1 MKYQLTIIDD
11 PMQATYE
18 TNQCKRTVENTMRR
32 YSGVSIT
39 KSLKNMLLSA
49 LCHSNGPAC
58 GMSS

>member
-18 TNQCKRTVENTMRR
+18 TNRCKRTVENTMRR

-39 KSLKNMLLSA
+39 GKIVVRRCFSA
-49 LCHSNGPAC
+49 PCVTTMGQPVA
-58 GMSS
+58 